1 MPYYWLTCCGA
12 RSYQL
17 AVSPLRGAAAVLTTA
32 VEPVAGALDA
42 VKLLLQVSRRRLT
55 LRIKHSPHLDILL
68 VLDYINLSYQIL
80 YKNTDNMQHNQ

>member
-55 LRIKHSPHLDILL
+55 LHIKHSPHLDILL
-68 VLDYINLSYQIL
+68 LDYINLSHQIRC
-80 YKNTDNMQHNQ
+80 KNTDNMQHNQ